1 MQVGE
6 RKWGEL
12 AGWAGASPTAPS
24 GQCGSAAN
32 GRRRGRSSSPA
43 GRCADL
49 DLTVGLGVTL
59 GDKWE
64 HAVGTRQGPV
74 ARSKRGGW
82 ASERSAVVGGFSP
95 RAPLALNPAR
105 EESPRRLAGVGV
117 PAAALQAASS
127 RCQFSGREPR
137 CHSPA
142 QAARP
147 APHQALEKRSDL
159 SMLGR
164 WGAAGDQAAG
174 GEGAGCVLTSRLAPV
189 ECRHAMAPAPSRKNP
204 RSQGGSSSS
213 TGLLVS
219 TRMWFS
225 SWGEFPSQCL
235 CESPAPNRPK
245 NKGAPPWLTDAS
257 AESLVTVPREGG
269 SVLVQ
274 EKQLLLGCEQSS
286 VADPRPPML
295 PAGLESTLIRFD
307 PVSAELAP

>member
-12 AGWAGASPTAPS
+12 AAWAGDSPTAPS
-24 GQCGSAAN
+24 GQRGSA
-32 GRRRGRSSSPA
+32 GH
-43 GRCADL
+43 CADL

-127 RCQFSGREPR
+127 RCQLSGREPR

-147 APHQALEKRSDL
+147 APHQALEKPGDL
-159 SMLGR
+159 SMLGG
-164 WGAAGDQAAG
+164 WGAAGIRQLEGKELAAS
-174 GEGAGCVLTSRLAPV
+174 SR
-189 ECRHAMAPAPSRKNP
+189 PAS
-204 RSQGGSSSS
+204 
-213 TGLLVS
+213 
-219 TRMWFS
+219 
-225 SWGEFPSQCL
+225 
-235 CESPAPNRPK
+235 
-245 NKGAPPWLTDAS
+245 PPWSVGTPWPPHRLERTR
-257 AESLVTVPREGG
+257 VPRA
-269 SVLVQ
+269 VPAR
-274 EKQLLLGCEQSS
+274 LLGS
-286 VADPRPPML
+286 
-295 PAGLESTLIRFD
+295 
-307 PVSAELAP
+307 